1 MQVAELLHRF
11 QAFLLFHAEVYELAI
26 KSATVILLCYIAL
39 IDLRTFRIENK
50 SVLLLL
56 VFYILY
62 ALVARTGREMTADIF
77 VGVSV
82 FGFLLWSYTRGA
94 VGGGDVKL
102 LPVACLWVGAHCAM
116 LFSAL
121 LLVFI
126 VLHLIVVRLG
136 WASARAI
143 NGRRAIP
150 YAPSIAGAML
160 GTILLGCA

>member
-1 MQVAELLHRF
+1 MQIAELLHRF
-11 QAFLLFHAEVYELAI
+11 QGVLFFHDELYALAI
-26 KSATVILLCYIAL
+26 KAATVVLLCYIAL

-50 SVLLLL
+50 SVVLLL
-56 VFYILY
+56 VFYIMY
-62 ALVARTGREMTADIF
+62 ALVARTGREITADVF

-82 FGFLLWSYTRGA
+82 FGFLLWFYTRGA

-102 LPVACLWVGAHCAM
+102 LPVVCLWVGAHCAM

-121 LLVFI
+121 LLIFI
-126 VLHLIVVRLG
+126 VLHLIIIRLG
-136 WASARAI
+136 WADARAI
-143 NGRRAIP
+143 NDRRAIP